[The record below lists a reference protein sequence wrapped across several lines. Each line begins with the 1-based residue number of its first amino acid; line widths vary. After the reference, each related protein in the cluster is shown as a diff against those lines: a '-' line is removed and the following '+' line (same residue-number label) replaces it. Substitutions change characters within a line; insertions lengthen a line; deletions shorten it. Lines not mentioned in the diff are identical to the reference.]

1 MPTVRVRFF
10 ASLRESL
17 GADEFVQVP
26 EGATVGQLRVL
37 LRGRGGLHADMLAAG
52 RPVRTALAQMV
63 CGDEAVLGDGAE
75 VAFFPPVTGG

>member
-1 MPTVRVRFF
+1 
-10 ASLRESL
+10 
-17 GADEFVQVP
+17 
-26 EGATVGQLRVL
+26 VGQLRAL
-37 LRGRGGLHADMLAAG
+37 LRGRGGLHADLLAAG